1 MVTKGVPAKHPIG
14 DNGDHMTASGV
25 FRLDS
30 KEPSFTNKKKGDQ
43 GTTFFAVVG
52 DNGYQGGAR
61 EAPHRRQWLP
71 RVCFPPIAE

>member
-30 KEPSFTNKKKGDQ
+30 KKPSFTGKKV
-43 GTTFFAVVG
+43 T
-52 DNGYQGGAR
+52 
-61 EAPHRRQWLP
+61 
-71 RVCFPPIAE
+71 RVLLFLQS

>member
-30 KEPSFTNKKKGDQ
+30 KEPSFTNKKKVTKVLLFLQ
-43 GTTFFAVVG
+43 S
-52 DNGYQGGAR
+52 
-61 EAPHRRQWLP
+61 
-71 RVCFPPIAE
+71 